1 MIDDILVQEHNNN
14 LFGQFEDNVQEE
26 IENKSIEARRIA
38 LKKVCVHQKAFP
50 ILGEAKKTRI

>member
-1 MIDDILVQEHNNN
+1 MIDDILVQEHNND

-38 LKKVCVHQKAFP
+38 LKNEKYK
-50 ILGEAKKTRI
+50 INKI